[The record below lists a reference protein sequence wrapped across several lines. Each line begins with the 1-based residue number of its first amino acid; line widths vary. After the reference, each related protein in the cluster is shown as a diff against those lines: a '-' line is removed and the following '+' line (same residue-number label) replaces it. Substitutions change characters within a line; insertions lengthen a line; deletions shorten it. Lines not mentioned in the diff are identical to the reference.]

1 MSKKRER
8 NQLRSEQGTSLIELA
23 FMLPL
28 LILLVLGTLD
38 VGRGFSSYI
47 TLTTAAREGAR
58 WITINPDDAN
68 GAFGRVFAEAG
79 RGGLTQGDFQVT
91 ISPLKDR
98 FDAGDEVTVNVMYDH
113 PLLFG
118 FVPNVDAMPIDI
130 RVTMVVL
137 YD

>member
-1 MSKKRER
+1 MSNRTDK
-8 NQLRSEQGTSLIELA
+8 NQLRSERGTSLIELA

-28 LILLVLGTLD
+28 LILIVLGTLD
-38 VGRGFSSYI
+38 VGRGFSTYI

-58 WITINPDDAN
+58 WITIYPEDAN

-79 RGGLTQGDFQVT
+79 RGGLTEGDFQVT
-91 ISPLKDR
+91 IAPLKDR
-98 FDAGDEVTVNVMYDH
+98 FDAGDEVTVNVTYDH

-118 FVPNVDAMPIDI
+118 FVPNVDSMPIDI